1 VNVPPLKMRRWKRVE
16 YERLVA
22 RGFFQP
28 DERLELL
35 DGLLVIREPQGS
47 RHAAVVALVHEVLQ
61 HAFGRGYT
69 RRDHSPVAL
78 DDTSEPEPDVIMVR
92 GRPLDYLHGHPSTP
106 LLIVEV
112 AETSVA
118 RDRRKGGLYA
128 RAGIQEYWI
137 VNLVDSVL
145 EVYRQ
150 PAAAPPASYGA
161 KYRSVRLLRRPAIVT
176 SLAKPRARVRV
187 ASLLPPA

>member
-1 VNVPPLKMRRWKRVE
+1 MPPLKMRRWKRVE
-16 YERLVA
+16 YEQLVE

-35 DGLLVIREPQGS
+35 DGLLVVREPQGS
-47 RHAAVVALVHEVLQ
+47 RHAAIVALVHEVLQ
-61 HAFGRGYT
+61 RAFGRGYT
-69 RRDHSPVAL
+69 TRDHSPVAL

-92 GRPLDYLHGHPSTP
+92 GKPLDYLRGHPSTP
-106 LLIVEV
+106 LLVVEV
-112 AETSVA
+112 ADSSVA

-137 VNLVDSVL
+137 VNLVDNVL

-150 PAAAPPASYGA
+150 PAATPAASYGA
-161 KYRSVRLLRRPAIVT
+161 KYRNVRLLRRPATVAP
-176 SLAKPRARVRV
+176 LARPRVRIRV
-187 ASLLPPA
+187 ASLLPPPE